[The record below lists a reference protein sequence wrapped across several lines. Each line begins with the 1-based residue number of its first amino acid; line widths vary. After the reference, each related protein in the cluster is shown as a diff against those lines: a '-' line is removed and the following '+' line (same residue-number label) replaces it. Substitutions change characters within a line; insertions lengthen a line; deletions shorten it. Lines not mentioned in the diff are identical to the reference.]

1 MVLADH
7 GAVIPS
13 RREAFRYWLRLGLIS
28 FGGPVA
34 QVAIMHRELV
44 EERRWVDERTYLN
57 ALNLVIL
64 LPGPEALQL
73 AIWLGWRLHGVMG
86 GVVAGLCFLVPSVF
100 LLLALS
106 FLYALHGDVPLVAA
120 AILGLKA
127 TAIALIVQAVVRISG
142 RALRKPLHWLLAGVA
157 FVLMVGKFAPFPLVV
172 AGAAVVGLLLKHQ
185 EASPPPPANRGAV
198 TFPWRTLATGFVL
211 WVIPAIAILQLA
223 GPDSVFAEIYRFFT
237 TAALVTFGGAYAIL
251 AWVNQQAVRRL
262 RLAHAGR
269 RGRRP
274 CARRDDARTAH
285 HRAAVR
291 RVHGGL
297 EPAGRAAPGVSATI
311 ASMLASWATFLPSF
325 VFILVG
331 APYGEKLASNVR
343 LVGGARLH
351 DGRRGGRDR
360 QSRDRLR
367 PQHPVSRRARGA
379 RLERDRQSQPR
390 RFALLQWTRVDAIWV
405 IIGGAAA
412 GLALGFV

>member
-1 MVLADH
+1 ML
-7 GAVIPS
+7 PS

-73 AIWLGWRLHGVMG
+73 AIWLGWRLHGVAG
-86 GVVAGLCFLVPSVF
+86 GVIAGLCFLVPSVF

-142 RALRKPLHWLLAGVA
+142 RALKKPLHWLLAGVA

-172 AGAAVVGLLLKHQ
+172 AGAAVIGLLLKHQ
-185 EASPPPPANRGAV
+185 EAPPPPPANRGAV
-198 TFPWRTLATGFVL
+198 SFPWRTLATGFVL

-251 AWVNQQAVRRL
+251 AWVNQQAVDVYGWL
-262 RLAHAGR
+262 TQADAVSGLALAETTPGPLIIVLQFVGFMAGWNQP
-269 RGRRP
+269 GSLAP
-274 CARRDDARTAH
+274 P
-285 HRAAVR
+285 AA
-291 RVHGGL
+291 
-297 EPAGRAAPGVSATI
+297 ATI
-311 ASMLASWATFLPSF
+311 AALLSSWATFLPSF

-331 APYGEKLASNVR
+331 APYGEKLSSNVR
-343 LVGGARLH
+343 LSTALACMTAAVVGVIGSLAIAFGRNVMFPAGLATPDWAAIGIAGAAF
-351 DGRRGGRDR
+351 
-360 QSRDRLR
+360 
-367 PQHPVSRRARGA
+367 V
-379 RLERDRQSQPR
+379 
-390 RFALLQWTRVDAIWV
+390 LLQWTRMDAIWV
-405 IIGGAAA
+405 IAGGAAA
-412 GLALGFV
+412 GLALAFV